1 MATQAQIT
9 SVINLHGIDDR
20 LTILSEYPVTTP
32 NESGTTY
39 DIGSGGS
46 YKDQDGL
53 HGMGDPYELAAAQLA
68 QVVVTVTPA
77 EGATGPGP
85 VGLELTGATM
95 GTTNIVD
102 LDVSVSY
109 KGQTIS
115 DDTKFNFITTSPSLT
130 VDENG
135 LVTYDGTGSGSG
147 QVRIE
152 WKQDTSKFTFR
163 TVNYTDV

>member
-1 MATQAQIT
+1 MATQAQIQ
-9 SVINLHGIDDR
+9 SVVNLHGIDDR
-20 LTILSEYPVTTP
+20 LSVIAEYPATVEQGDGLP
-32 NESGTTY
+32 ATTY

-53 HGMGDPYELAAAQLA
+53 HGMGDPYELAQAYLA

-77 EGATGPGP
+77 EGDISLDLTVASAT
-85 VGLELTGATM
+85 
-95 GTTNIVD
+95 VD

-109 KGQTIS
+109 KGSTIS

-135 LVTYDGTGSGSG
+135 LVTYDGTGTGSG
-147 QVRIE
+147 EVRIE

-163 TVNYTDV
+163 TVNYQP